1 MHLDGDDVTLCCEPR
16 PPKTKAAAK
25 DKANKKTREELD
37 AEELEEDCGLRGGDV
52 IVKRSAQFEIEP
64 TVHGG
69 LESAIGAWPWA
80 AALGRVR
87 IGGRFT
93 TVCGGTLISNRHI
106 LTATHCFPENPRTN
120 EIINKVRL
128 GDHNLVNGRDGVTP
142 LDVDICDTK
151 LHKKYALMDGVK
163 NDIAILTLCQN
174 VTYTQFIQPA
184 CLPFGYAPETNLF
197 MARYT

>member
-1 MHLDGDDVTLCCEPR
+1 MNVVDLMGAQEDPDHLDSYPLATNSRGLECTTPKGRAGVCAYVGDAECVRVYNKIVNPRNLERTVKLIKESIVAPCGLDGDDVTLCCEPR

-87 IGGRFT
+87 IGGDSPRCAAALSSAT
-93 TVCGGTLISNRHI
+93 GTS
-106 LTATHCFPENPRTN
+106 
-120 EIINKVRL
+120 
-128 GDHNLVNGRDGVTP
+128 
-142 LDVDICDTK
+142 
-151 LHKKYALMDGVK
+151 
-163 NDIAILTLCQN
+163 
-174 VTYTQFIQPA
+174 
-184 CLPFGYAPETNLF
+184 
-197 MARYT
+197 